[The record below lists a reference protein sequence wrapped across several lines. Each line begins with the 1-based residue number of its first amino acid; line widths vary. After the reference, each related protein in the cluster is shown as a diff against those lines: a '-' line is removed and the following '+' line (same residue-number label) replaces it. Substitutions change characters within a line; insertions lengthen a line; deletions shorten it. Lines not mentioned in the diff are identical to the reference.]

1 MRAAEPA
8 AVRRTNVRRS
18 MLTML
23 TALVGLSTPLAGQG
37 NALTAGLAY
46 TVGGGWQVEGLD
58 FGVARAVH
66 AGPIAALSLTARIG
80 SFIDEGAIIGGARG
94 VIFGT
99 SLAARTPTATIA
111 QLGADTSRGQI
122 GPDFTLET
130 TGYVGSHSP
139 PSVGVPWGAAP
150 RRRRARV

>member
-1 MRAAEPA
+1 MSAPEVAP
-8 AVRRTNVRRS
+8 VRSTNVRRS

-80 SFIDEGAIIGGARG
+80 SFIDEGALLRRPRG
-94 VIFGT
+94 LIFGT
-99 SLAARTPTATIA
+99 SVAARTPTAPLA
-111 QLGADTSRGQI
+111 QL
-122 GPDFTLET
+122 
-130 TGYVGSHSP
+130 
-139 PSVGVPWGAAP
+139 
-150 RRRRARV
+150 